1 MPTIIFV
8 DHAGNEHPVQAK
20 AGLSVMEAANKNNVP
35 GIDADCGG
43 ACSCATCQ
51 VYVDPVWFAKAGTVS
66 TMEQAM
72 LDFAER
78 VKPNSRLACQ
88 IKITD
93 DLDGLRVKI
102 PESQR

>member
-1 MPTIIFV
+1 
-8 DHAGNEHPVQAK
+8 
-20 AGLSVMEAANKNNVP
+20 
-35 GIDADCGG
+35 
-43 ACSCATCQ
+43 
-51 VYVDPVWFAKAGTVS
+51 
-66 TMEQAM
+66 M